1 MAENNIQA
9 TSVDMQNLSAEEQAR
24 LLPPLTD
31 AEPDAI
37 AQAAHDAL
45 YNKKAR
51 NIKIYRVEGKSDIAD
66 YMVIGTGTSGTHVK
80 ALANEVDYMLELR
93 GLKCRNMEGRD
104 NSAWILVDY
113 GTVIVHVLNREARE
127 FYNLDKLY
135 GAHAVETEP
144 ATDESSIQA

>member
-1 MAENNIQA
+1 MVENNSNA
-9 TSVDMQNLSAEEQAR
+9 TSAEMQNLSLEEQAK

-66 YMVIGTGTSGTHVK
+66 YMVIGTGTSSTHVK

-93 GLKCRNMEGRD
+93 GLKCRNIEGRD

-113 GTVIVHVLNREARE
+113 GTVIVHVLNRDARE

-135 GAHAVETEP
+135 GAHATEITETTE
-144 ATDESSIQA
+144 E